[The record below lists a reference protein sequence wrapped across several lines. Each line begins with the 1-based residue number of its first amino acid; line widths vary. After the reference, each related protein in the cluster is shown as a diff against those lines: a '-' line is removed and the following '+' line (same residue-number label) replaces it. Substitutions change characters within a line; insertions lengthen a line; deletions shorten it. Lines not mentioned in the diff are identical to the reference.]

1 MGSGKTMGMIN
12 YMNSEKDKRFIF
24 ITPYLTEVER
34 VKVYCG
40 QRRFKEPLEVGSKLQ
55 ALKLLVKGGFNIVTT
70 HALFKSFDLEV
81 IQLIKEK
88 HYVLVMDE
96 SLDLIETEHVG
107 VGDIEILKDYFLTE
121 VSEGEFK
128 WQPKNPDYNG
138 VFNCYKNVIGNSSV
152 RLYNA
157 AALVKFFPIE
167 WFTAFD
173 EIFAMTYM
181 FDSQL
186 QKKYFDF
193 YKAEYEY
200 WEVVNERNNFV
211 LRPAGSQP
219 IKPESRKQYKKLI
232 TIVDTKKINLIGED
246 RGALCYG
253 WYLKNNNTLQT
264 TKLKKHLK
272 NFYKNLTKT
281 HVEQRLWT
289 SFKCSQE
296 ALSDK
301 GFQNSFV
308 PYNVRATN
316 DYREA
321 TAIAYLVNKF
331 YNPCTKNQLSRLGIK
346 IDEKQYA
353 LSELLQFL
361 WRSAL
366 RDGKPI
372 TLYIP
377 SKRMRTLL
385 TDWLNDV
392 DLKTNEPDDEVPD
405 EDLEVPK
412 EEGATNS

>member
-1 MGSGKTMGMIN
+1 MGMLN
-12 YMNSEKDKRFIF
+12 YMNEKRDKKFIF
-24 ITPYLTEVER
+24 ITPYLTEVDR
-34 VKVYCG
+34 VMKNCAK
-40 QRRFKEPLEVGSKLQ
+40 RKFKEPLEMGSKLHGMKSL
-55 ALKLLVKGGFNIVTT
+55 LKDGFNIVTT
-70 HALFKSFDLEV
+70 HALFKSLDLEA

-107 VGDIEILKDYFLTE
+107 AGDIALLKELFLTE
-121 VSEGEFK
+121 VNEGEFK
-128 WQPKNPDYNG
+128 WQPKDPNYNG
-138 VFNCYKNVIGNSSV
+138 VFNCYKHRIGDDSV
-152 RLYNA
+152 RIYNNTTY
-157 AALVKFFPIE
+157 VKFFPIA
-167 WFTAFD
+167 WFEAFD

-186 QKKYFDF
+186 QKGYFDF

-200 WEVVNERNNFV
+200 WSVTNKNNNYIIN
-211 LRPAGSQP
+211 PAGKKQLSS
-219 IKPESRKQYKKLI
+219 ESRYQYKKLI
-232 TIVDTKKINLIGED
+232 TIVETKKINLIGED
-246 RGALCYG
+246 RGSLCYG
-253 WYLKNNNTLQT
+253 WYQKNSSSAKMTKMRKNLQ
-264 TKLKKHLK
+264 
-272 NFYKNLTKT
+272 NFYKHLVDA
-281 HVEQRLWT
+281 HVHQRLWT

-296 ALSDK
+296 IISDK

-331 YNPCTKNQLSRLGIK
+331 YNPCTKNQLSRMGIK

-361 WRSAL
+361 WRSAI
-366 RDGKPI
+366 REGKPI

-385 TDWLNDV
+385 TDWLDDK
-392 DLKTNEPDDEVPD
+392 DLKSNEPDDEIPDADVDIPD
-405 EDLEVPK
+405 E
-412 EEGATNS
+412 EGDHNS